1 MLALAAANRFHLTPD
16 LYSALDDPEDLGPA
30 ISRLKRSLAMETLL
44 ALGLL
49 ALVSI
54 MGTLAPVSAMDMAM

>member
-1 MLALAAANRFHLTPD
+1 MTVFNFTSAQHRAAAASSGLM
-16 LYSALDDPEDLGPA
+16 YSPGMVRRYRVSA
-30 ISRLKRSLAMETLL
+30 L